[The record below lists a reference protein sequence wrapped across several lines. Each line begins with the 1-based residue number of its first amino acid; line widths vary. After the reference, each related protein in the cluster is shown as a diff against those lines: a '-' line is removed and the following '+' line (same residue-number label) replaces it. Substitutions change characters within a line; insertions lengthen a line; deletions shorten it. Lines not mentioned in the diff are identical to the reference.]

1 MQINRKG
8 SGEASLTQ
16 DGRDMLDLLA
26 VEASDEE
33 FDAFLARLEQCL
45 ALPDAPPRVA
55 LTYREGLLGQV
66 EADLPLQLV
75 VVEEDPHDEPPL
87 RVLRRNVPG
96 GAAAL
101 DAMLAVAE
109 RRLQL
114 KRGRA
119 P

>member
-1 MQINRKG
+1 MQINRRG
-8 SGEASLTQ
+8 PGEASLTQ
-16 DGRDMLDLLA
+16 DGRDLLDLLA

-45 ALPDAPPRVA
+45 ALREDMPRIAV
-55 LTYREGLLGQV
+55 TYREGLLGQV

-87 RVLRRNVPG
+87 RVLRRTVPAG
-96 GAAAL
+96 TAAL